1 MLGWMITVATGRVH
15 ASEQSD
21 GKYVTVIT
29 LKACFTHNS
38 DTDLIRNALST
49 IDFLNFRIISK
60 LLPCHTLEMRPILK

>member
-1 MLGWMITVATGRVH
+1 MKIQPRKQNSKYKELWMLGWMITVATGRVH

-49 IDFLNFRIISK
+49 IDS
-60 LLPCHTLEMRPILK
+60 